1 MMVGPFN
8 SLITVLSVCQGRQQA
23 SYCHA
28 SDIEFSRRR
37 LRRSFQPGDRIS
49 IRIFRHQ
56 DRIQH
61 VPEASATALSAGMQ
75 HSISIAA
82 PAS

>member
-1 MMVGPFN
+1 MMVVLFN
-8 SLITVLSVCQGRQQA
+8 SLIVVLSVCQDREQA

-28 SDIEFSRRR
+28 SDIELSRRR

-49 IRIFRHQ
+49 TRMFRHKN
-56 DRIQH
+56 RIQH
-61 VPEASATALSAGMQ
+61 VPGASATGLSAGKQ
-75 HSISIAA
+75 HPISIAA